1 MKPQPH
7 HPQKAEISWND
18 FEKLDIRVG
27 TITEALPFPKARKP
41 AYQLQIYFVALGSR
55 WTSAQITDFYSP
67 QDLINRQVI
76 ALINLPKKQIAN
88 FFSECL
94 VLGIYNE
101 DGKVILLQ
109 PEKSIPDGAAI
120 G

>member
-1 MKPQPH
+1 MKPHPH
-7 HPQKAEISWND
+7 LPQKAEISWND

-41 AYQLQIYFVALGSR
+41 AYQLQIYFGALGSR

-94 VLGIYNE
+94 VLGIYDN

-109 PEKSIPDGAAI
+109 SEKSIHDGAAI